1 MVRNLLIAAT
11 VGALALGAT
20 SCASGPAD
28 DEATA
33 KAGDLCGIAG
43 DSTAKNALTDLLG
56 TSALETDHDG
66 DVSEAA
72 KEMKDGLT
80 HPLGAGDESGSDV
93 CSIALRD
100 QHAGDDLTFSFA
112 WRYAFSLEETSE
124 TSPGSTFYNLDG
136 AVGESSTDRARIYV
150 PCTPPGD
157 SASPDRDRFLLA
169 QSESALPRNR
179 DAKANPRDNQMTALH
194 AVARKMAHEVG
205 CANEPLKA
213 KTDLTHYDTLQDA
226 ARAKA

>member
-20 SCASGPAD
+20 SCASGPGD
-28 DEATA
+28 DEAKT
-33 KAGDLCGIAG
+33 GDLCGISG
-43 DSTAKNALTDLLG
+43 DSAAKNALTDLLG

-100 QHAGDDLTFSFA
+100 QRPGDDVTFSFS
-112 WRYAFSLEETSE
+112 WRYAFSLEKSSE
-124 TSPGSTFYNLDG
+124 PSSEATFYNLDG
-136 AVGESSTDRARIYV
+136 AVGESSTDHARIYV

-169 QSESALPRNR
+169 QSESTLPRNR
-179 DAKANPRDNQMTALH
+179 EAKANPRDNQLTALH
-194 AVARKMAHEVG
+194 AVARKMAREVG

-213 KTDLTHYDTLQDA
+213 KADLTHYDTLQDA
-226 ARAKA
+226 ARARA